1 MQGVIQSV
9 AGIPGL
15 SLNNVVLAL
24 FDIFILSLRL
34 GSFLVAAPFFGSQM
48 VPLNVRIIF
57 SFMLAFFLY
66 GWVEVPTFLEYQY
79 ALLIPVIFFEIVIG
93 LTAGLIFSIAFS
105 AAALAGEK
113 IAATSGLSF
122 ALQVDPSTGTQ
133 SPVIGQF
140 LTLFLLVVFFA
151 SDVHLL
157 VFFHMLNSYAVLPI
171 GSILQVE
178 ILYSAIFGASNTM
191 FQNAVLIML
200 PIVGYILLINL
211 VVGIITR
218 SAPQLNL
225 FSFGFPITILSTIV
239 ILFFSISPLANML
252 VDIVADHADVLAD
265 LILELSNG
273 RE

>member
-1 MQGVIQSV
+1 M
-9 AGIPGL
+9 
-15 SLNNVVLAL
+15 
-24 FDIFILSLRL
+24 
-34 GSFLVAAPFFGSQM
+34 FF
-48 VPLNVRIIF
+48 F
-57 SFMLAFFLY
+57 A
-66 GWVEVPTFLEYQY
+66 
-79 ALLIPVIFFEIVIG
+79 IVIG
-93 LTAGLIFSIAFS
+93 LTAVLILSIAFS

-122 ALQVDPSTGTQ
+122 ALQVYPSTWAQ
-133 SPVIGQF
+133 SPVIVQF
-140 LTLFLLVVFFA
+140 LTLFFLVLFFA

-178 ILYSAIFGASNTM
+178 ILYSAIFGVSNTM

-225 FSFGFPITILSTIV
+225 FSFGFPIPILTLEYS
-239 ILFFSISPLANML
+239 LPLNLSIDAIPL
-252 VDIVADHADVLAD
+252 
-265 LILELSNG
+265 
-273 RE
+273 

>member
-1 MQGVIQSV
+1 MQGVVQSV
-9 AGIPGL
+9 AGLPGL
-15 SLNNVVLAL
+15 SLNGVVIAL

-57 SFMLAFFLY
+57 SFLLAFFLY
-66 GWVEVPTFLEYQY
+66 GWVEIPALLEYQY
-79 ALLIPVIFFEIVIG
+79 ALLVPVIFFEIVIG

-140 LTLFLLVVFFA
+140 LTLFLLVLFFA
-151 SDVHLL
+151 SDTHLI
-157 VFFHMLNSYAVLPI
+157 VVFHMLNSYAVLPI

-178 ILYSAIFGASNTM
+178 ILYSTIFGASNTM

-211 VVGIITR
+211 VVGVITR

>member
-1 MQGVIQSV
+1 
-9 AGIPGL
+9 
-15 SLNNVVLAL
+15 
-24 FDIFILSLRL
+24 
-34 GSFLVAAPFFGSQM
+34 
-48 VPLNVRIIF
+48 
-57 SFMLAFFLY
+57 
-66 GWVEVPTFLEYQY
+66 
-79 ALLIPVIFFEIVIG
+79 
-93 LTAGLIFSIAFS
+93 
-105 AAALAGEK
+105 
-113 IAATSGLSF
+113 
-122 ALQVDPSTGTQ
+122 
-133 SPVIGQF
+133 
-140 LTLFLLVVFFA
+140 
-151 SDVHLL
+151 
-157 VFFHMLNSYAVLPI
+157 MLNSYALLPI

-211 VVGIITR
+211 VVGVITR